1 MRIAT
6 IFLFVCSSLF
16 VSACT
21 TTPED
26 QARWAA
32 YEHELNTKVV
42 DPRPIIYEMSP

>member
-1 MRIAT
+1 MRIAI
-6 IFLFVCSSLF
+6 IFLLVYSSLF
-16 VSACT
+16 ISACK

-42 DPRPIIYEMSP
+42 DPRPIIYDP